1 MIKAAFV
8 GFGEVNTP
16 AEIIVKK
23 CHDAAESLKKEGLDL
38 IEVYPVTDD
47 YEEKDIKKGNE
58 CEQAGEE
65 SPVLNADK
73 YEERCAEQNGGNDTP
88 AIEGMQQAHNAGFVF

>member
-23 CHDAAESLKKEGLDL
+23 CRDAEASL
-38 IEVYPVTDD
+38 
-47 YEEKDIKKGNE
+47 
-58 CEQAGEE
+58 
-65 SPVLNADK
+65 
-73 YEERCAEQNGGNDTP
+73 
-88 AIEGMQQAHNAGFVF
+88 